1 MRIVVACL
9 LTCFIFSC
17 VRDLTCDCYKK
28 KGARLLFAIITNN
41 HQHSYIVEKR
51 RYYPV
56 KDYDIDTGFKAIM
69 REMKI
74 KYDSIHKNTET
85 EVFVGVQDSL
95 VFDTIRIRGV
105 ELDKYRRQGY
115 TYKCWE

>member
-1 MRIVVACL
+1 M
-9 LTCFIFSC
+9 
-17 VRDLTCDCYKK
+17 RDLTCDCYKK
-28 KGARLLFAIITNN
+28 KGARLLFAIITNS

>member
-28 KGARLLFAIITNN
+28 KGARLLFAIITNS
-41 HQHSYIVEKR
+41 HQHSYIAEKR
-51 RYYPV
+51 GCYPSQ
-56 KDYDIDTGFKAIM
+56 DYDRDTGYKAIM